1 MVRITT
7 WNVNGIRNP
16 FGYEPWRRNRTFN
29 SMFDI
34 LETDIIIMQE
44 LKIQR
49 KDLTDDMVLVPGW
62 DCYFSLPKH
71 KKGTTCCQAQ
81 CSSASRADYIAGYSG
96 VGIYTRQ
103 SVCAPI
109 RAEEGL
115 LGVLCPP
122 GSSTPYRER
131 PESDSIGGYPSLA
144 RIEKMG
150 VDPAALDAEGRCL
163 VLEFPAFVLF
173 GVYSPANSNGLR
185 DDFRYGFLDMLD
197 TRIRNLT
204 KMGKNV
210 ILTGDLNVSRDLIDT
225 AKAEDNMKAEG
236 MTHDEY
242 LSTPN
247 RRIFNQLLF
256 NGKVVGERDDGREEP
271 VLYDLCRE
279 YHPNR
284 EGMYTHWEQKINAR
298 PGNFG
303 SRIDFVLCSIK
314 IKDWF
319 KESNIQEGLMGSDHC
334 PVYAVTKDK
343 VLGMGNATQEG
354 AENEEHHILDIMN
367 PPGMFKDGVRLREY
381 STTKDIPALSGK
393 LLTEFNKRQ
402 NIRDMFSKKPANPKP
417 ANASSILPAT
427 AILEGAADISPTQG
441 ADKGSELAGATN
453 ALFPTNGQIVHTGS
467 LNSPEKRRASA
478 SASPTKSIKRSKSS
492 NPAPSSNAASLAK
505 GQQSLKGFFQTRS
518 KVLGPNPAATTA
530 PPLPSLTPVNGDAS
544 PSSTSPNS
552 PADVRTKI
560 IPPLAVPPAAS
571 ASQTITSPSLVCDPG
586 AAQQASKEGW
596 TKLFSKR
603 PPPRC
608 EGHAEP
614 CISLTTKKPGVNR
627 GRQFWMCPRYV
638 PSFARYVRLQKCLCS
653 LPICKGRK
661 HACGRIGTHNM
672 CDECIECMLTTNAIG
687 PSALPDK
694 KNRAHSGAAER
705 SSGQAT
711 GRAVIEVRVHD
722 ANGIHFRQ
730 G

>member
-16 FGYEPWRRNRTFN
+16 FGYEPWRKNRTF
-29 SMFDI
+29 SAMFDI
-34 LETDIIIMQE
+34 LETDIVIMQE

-71 KKGTTCCQAQ
+71 KK
-81 CSSASRADYIAGYSG
+81 GYSG

-131 PESDSIGGYPSLA
+131 PEADSIGGYPSLA
-144 RIEKMG
+144 RVEAMG

-242 LSTPN
+242 LSTSN

-256 NGKVVGERDDGREEP
+256 NGKVAGDRDEGREEP

-279 YHPNR
+279 FHPTR

-319 KESNIQEGLMGSDHC
+319 KDSNIQEGLMGSDHC
-334 PVYAVTKDK
+334 PVYAVTKDR
-343 VLGMGNATQEG
+343 VLGMGNATSDS
-354 AENEEHHILDIMN
+354 AKDAAYHILDIVN
-367 PPGMFKDGVRLREY
+367 PPGMFKDGVRVRDY
-381 STTKDIPALSGK
+381 SSKDVPPLSGK

-402 NIRDMFSKKPANPKP
+402 NIRDMFSKKPAAPKTT
-417 ANASSILPAT
+417 NAL
-427 AILEGAADISPTQG
+427 AIPSPLSTLDAAAVMPPTQG
-441 ADKGSELAGATN
+441 ADKETELAGLTIP
-453 ALFPTNGQIVHTGS
+453 LFSMNGQSVQATS
-467 LNSPEKRRASA
+467 RLASPEKRRASA
-478 SASPTKSIKRSKSS
+478 STPPSKSNKRSKIS
-492 NPAPSSNAASLAK
+492 NPAPSSNDAPSLAK
-505 GQQSLKGFFQTRS
+505 GQQSLKGFFQSRS
-518 KVLGPNPAATTA
+518 KAAEPGSGAIPTA
-530 PPLPSLTPVNGDAS
+530 PSASLASANGDAS
-544 PSSTSPNS
+544 LQSNAVCSAEAGTEITPPP
-552 PADVRTKI
+552 PA
-560 IPPLAVPPAAS
+560 PPAAS
-571 ASQTITSPSLVCDPG
+571 ATQITTSPSWHCDPG

-627 GRQFWMCPRYV
+627 GRQFWMCPR
-638 PSFARYVRLQKCLCS
+638 P
-653 LPICKGRK
+653 
-661 HACGRIGTHNM
+661 
-672 CDECIECMLTTNAIG
+672 IG
-687 PSALPDK
+687 PSGQK
-694 KNRAHSGAAER
+694 ESGTQWRCGTFIWA
-705 SSGQAT
+705 SDWKTS
-711 GRAVIEVRVHD
+711 D
-722 ANGIHFRQ
+722 
-730 G
+730 

>member
-16 FGYEPWRRNRTFN
+16 FGYEPWRKNRTF
-29 SMFDI
+29 SAMFDI
-34 LETDIIIMQE
+34 LETDIVIMQE

-71 KKGTTCCQAQ
+71 KKG
-81 CSSASRADYIAGYSG
+81 YSG

-103 SVCAPI
+103 SVCVPI
-109 RAEEGL
+109 RAEEGI

-131 PESDSIGGYPSLA
+131 SALDSIGGYPPLE
-144 RIEKMG
+144 RIEALG
-150 VDPAALDAEGRCL
+150 VDPAGLDAEGRCL
-163 VLEFPAFVLF
+163 ILEFPAFVLF

-236 MTHDEY
+236 MTHSEY

-256 NGKVVGERDDGREEP
+256 NGKVVGERDEGREEP

-279 YHPNR
+279 FHPDR

-314 IKDWF
+314 IKAWF
-319 KESNIQEGLMGSDHC
+319 KDSNIQEGLMGSDHC
-334 PVYAVTKDK
+334 PVYAVTKD
-343 VLGMGNATQEG
+343 VVPGMGNAAQHGEE
-354 AENEEHHILDIMN
+354 ALEHHILDIMN

-381 STTKDIPALSGK
+381 STKDVPPLSGK

-402 NIRDMFSKKPANPKP
+402 NIRDMFSKKPAAPKLANTP
-417 ANASSILPAT
+417 AFPAEAT
-427 AILEGAADISPTQG
+427 LEGAAVISPTQG
-441 ADKGSELAGATN
+441 ADKGPEPAGATN
-453 ALFPTNGQIVHTGS
+453 ALFPADSQNVS
-467 LNSPEKRRASA
+467 PLNSPEKRRASA
-478 SASPTKSIKRSKSS
+478 SASPMKSIKRSKSS
-492 NPAPSSNAASLAK
+492 NPAPNNSASLAK
-505 GQQSLKGFFQTRS
+505 GQQSLKGFFQSQTRS
-518 KVLGPNPAATTA
+518 KATGPNPGAITTQQSA
-530 PPLPSLTPVNGDAS
+530 SHTHTNGDANTNLFS
-544 PSSTSPNS
+544 VSTS
-552 PADVRTKI
+552 ADVKTEI
-560 IPPLAVPPAAS
+560 TPPPAAPPAAS
-571 ASQTITSPSLVCDPG
+571 ASQTTTSPSLVCDPG

-627 GRQFWMCPRYV
+627 GRQFWMCPR
-638 PSFARYVRLQKCLCS
+638 P
-653 LPICKGRK
+653 
-661 HACGRIGTHNM
+661 
-672 CDECIECMLTTNAIG
+672 IG
-687 PSALPDK
+687 PSGQK
-694 KNRAHSGAAER
+694 ESGTQWRCGTFIWASDWKTA
-705 SSGQAT
+705 
-711 GRAVIEVRVHD
+711 D
-722 ANGIHFRQ
+722 
-730 G
+730 

>member
-16 FGYEPWRRNRTFN
+16 FGYEPWRKNRTF
-29 SMFDI
+29 SAMFDI
-34 LETDIIIMQE
+34 LETDIVIMQE

-71 KKGTTCCQAQ
+71 KKG
-81 CSSASRADYIAGYSG
+81 YSG

-103 SVCAPI
+103 SVCAPM

-144 RIEKMG
+144 RIEALG

-173 GVYSPANSNGLR
+173 GIYSPANSNGLR

-236 MTHDEY
+236 MTHDDY
-242 LSTPN
+242 LNTPN

-256 NGKVVGERDDGREEP
+256 NGKVVGERDEGREEP

-279 YHPNR
+279 FHPDR

-303 SRIDFVLCSIK
+303 SRIDFVLCSIG
-314 IKDWF
+314 IKHWF
-319 KESNIQEGLMGSDHC
+319 QESNIQEGLMGSDHC
-334 PVYAVTKDK
+334 PVYAVTRDI
-343 VLGMGNATQEG
+343 VRGMGNATQKG
-354 AENEEHHILDIMN
+354 AEDKEHSILDMMN
-367 PPGMFKDGVRLREY
+367 PPGMFENGMRLREY
-381 STTKDIPALSGK
+381 STKDVPSLSGK

-402 NIRDMFSKKPANPKP
+402 NIRDMFTKKSAVPRIA
-417 ANASSILPAT
+417 ALPSAE
-427 AILEGAADISPTQG
+427 AVIDAAADISPTQG
-441 ADKGSELAGATN
+441 ADEGTGLAGATN
-453 ALFPTNGQIVHTGS
+453 ALFSTNGSPVHATS
-467 LNSPEKRRASA
+467 PLNSSKKRRASA
-478 SASPTKSIKRSKSS
+478 SASPNKSVKQPKISS
-492 NPAPSSNAASLAK
+492 SSPNAHGVPIAK
-505 GQQSLKGFFQTRS
+505 GQQSLKGFFQTCS
-518 KVLGPNPAATTA
+518 KVPESYPAATGV
-530 PPLPSLTPVNGDAS
+530 PSVVFPTSAIGDAKPAS
-544 PSSTSPNS
+544 AVVAAARTETTPSS
-552 PADVRTKI
+552 AA
-560 IPPLAVPPAAS
+560 LPAAS
-571 ASQTITSPSLVCDPG
+571 ASQTTTSPSLVCDPG
-586 AAQQASKEGW
+586 AAQLASKEGW

-627 GRQFWMCPRYV
+627 GRQFWMCSRYV
-638 PSFARYVRLQKCLCS
+638 
-653 LPICKGRK
+653 
-661 HACGRIGTHNM
+661 
-672 CDECIECMLTTNAIG
+672 
-687 PSALPDK
+687 
-694 KNRAHSGAAER
+694 
-705 SSGQAT
+705 
-711 GRAVIEVRVHD
+711 
-722 ANGIHFRQ
+722 
-730 G
+730 

>member
-16 FGYEPWRRNRTFN
+16 FGYEPWRKNRTF
-29 SMFDI
+29 SAMFDI
-34 LETDIIIMQE
+34 LETDIVIMQE

-71 KKGTTCCQAQ
+71 KKG
-81 CSSASRADYIAGYSG
+81 YSG

-115 LGVLCPP
+115 LGVLCSP

-131 PESDSIGGYPSLA
+131 PEADSIGGYPSLERVEA
-144 RIEKMG
+144 MG

-225 AKAEDNMKAEG
+225 AKAEDSMKAEG

-256 NGKVVGERDDGREEP
+256 NGKVAGDRDEGREEP

-279 YHPNR
+279 FHPAR

-319 KESNIQEGLMGSDHC
+319 KDSNIQEGLMGSDHC
-334 PVYAVTKDK
+334 PVYAVTKDR
-343 VLGMGNATQEG
+343 VLGMGNA
-354 AENEEHHILDIMN
+354 ASDSAKDAAYHILDIVN
-367 PPGMFKDGVRLREY
+367 PPGMFKDGVRVRDY
-381 STTKDIPALSGK
+381 SSKDVPPLSGK

-402 NIRDMFSKKPANPKP
+402 NIRDMFSKKPAAPKTT
-417 ANASSILPAT
+417 NAL
-427 AILEGAADISPTQG
+427 AIPSPLGALDAAAVMPPTQR
-441 ADKGSELAGATN
+441 ADKETELAGLTIP
-453 ALFPTNGQIVHTGS
+453 LFSMNGQSVQATS
-467 LNSPEKRRASA
+467 RLASPEKRRASA
-478 SASPTKSIKRSKSS
+478 STSPSKSNKRSKIS
-492 NPAPSSNAASLAK
+492 NPAPSSNNASSLAK
-505 GQQSLKGFFQTRS
+505 GQQSLKGFFQSRS
-518 KVLGPNPAATTA
+518 KAAGAESGAIPAA
-530 PPLPSLTPVNGDAS
+530 PSASLASAKGDAS
-544 PSSTSPNS
+544 LQSNDVCSAEAGTEITPPP
-552 PADVRTKI
+552 PA
-560 IPPLAVPPAAS
+560 PPAAS
-571 ASQTITSPSLVCDPG
+571 ATQITTSPSWHCDPG

-627 GRQFWMCPRYV
+627 GRQFWMCPR
-638 PSFARYVRLQKCLCS
+638 P
-653 LPICKGRK
+653 
-661 HACGRIGTHNM
+661 
-672 CDECIECMLTTNAIG
+672 IG
-687 PSALPDK
+687 PSGQK
-694 KNRAHSGAAER
+694 ESGTQWRCGTFIWA
-705 SSGQAT
+705 SDWKTS
-711 GRAVIEVRVHD
+711 D
-722 ANGIHFRQ
+722 
-730 G
+730 

>member
-16 FGYEPWRRNRTFN
+16 FGYEPWRKNRTF
-29 SMFDI
+29 SAMFDI

-71 KKGTTCCQAQ
+71 KKG
-81 CSSASRADYIAGYSG
+81 
-96 VGIYTRQ
+96 
-103 SVCAPI
+103 
-109 RAEEGL
+109 
-115 LGVLCPP
+115 
-122 GSSTPYRER
+122 
-131 PESDSIGGYPSLA
+131 GYPSLA
-144 RIEKMG
+144 RIEALG

-185 DDFRYGFLDMLD
+185 DNFRYGFLDMLD

-236 MTHDEY
+236 MTHSEY

-247 RRIFNQLLF
+247 RRIFNQLLL
-256 NGKVVGERDDGREEP
+256 NGIVPGERDEGREEP

-279 YHPNR
+279 FHPQR

-319 KESNIQEGLMGSDHC
+319 EESNIQEGLMGSDHC

-343 VLGMGNATQEG
+343 VLGLGNATQEG
-354 AENEEHHILDIMN
+354 AEDDEHFILDIMN
-367 PPGMFKDGVRLREY
+367 PSGMFRDGVRLREY
-381 STTKDIPALSGK
+381 DAAKDLPPLSGK

-402 NIRDMFSKKPANPKP
+402 NIRDMFSRKPTIPKP
-417 ANASSILPAT
+417 MNAFTFSSPDT
-427 AILEGAADISPTQG
+427 TLEGATDTSPKQG
-441 ADKGSELAGATN
+441 ADKGSGFPGATN
-453 ALFPTNGQIVHTGS
+453 MLSTTNNQVVQATS
-467 LNSPEKRRASA
+467 PLNSPEKRRASA
-478 SASPTKSIKRSKSS
+478 SASPNRSIKRSKAP
-492 NPAPSSNAASLAK
+492 NPTHNYNAK
-505 GQQSLKGFFQTRS
+505 GQQSLKGFFQSRPKAPGS
-518 KVLGPNPAATTA
+518 NPGATTTTSITSVTA
-530 PPLPSLTPVNGDAS
+530 ANGDAGQ
-544 PSSTSPNS
+544 SSSGNRAEITPP
-552 PADVRTKI
+552 PA
-560 IPPLAVPPAAS
+560 APPAAS
-571 ASQTITSPSLVCDPG
+571 VSQTTTSPFLVCDPG

-603 PPPRC
+603 PSPRC

-627 GRQFWMCPRYV
+627 GRQFWMCPR
-638 PSFARYVRLQKCLCS
+638 P
-653 LPICKGRK
+653 
-661 HACGRIGTHNM
+661 
-672 CDECIECMLTTNAIG
+672 IG
-687 PSALPDK
+687 PSGQK
-694 KNRAHSGAAER
+694 ESGTQWRCGTFIWA
-705 SSGQAT
+705 SDWKT
-711 GRAVIEVRVHD
+711 GD
-722 ANGIHFRQ
+722 
-730 G
+730 

>member
-16 FGYEPWRRNRTFN
+16 FGYEPWRKNRSF
-29 SMFDI
+29 SAMFDI
-34 LETDIIIMQE
+34 LETDIVIMQE

-71 KKGTTCCQAQ
+71 KK
-81 CSSASRADYIAGYSG
+81 GYSG

-144 RIEKMG
+144 RIEALE

-173 GVYSPANSNGLR
+173 GVYSPANSNGQR
-185 DDFRYGFLDMLD
+185 NDFRYNFLDMLD

-225 AKAEDNMKAEG
+225 AKAEDNIKAEG

-242 LSTPN
+242 LSAPN
-247 RRIFNQLLF
+247 RRVFNQLLF
-256 NGKVVGERDDGREEP
+256 NGKVVGERDEGREEP

-279 YHPNR
+279 FHPDR

-314 IKDWF
+314 IKHWF
-319 KESNIQEGLMGSDHC
+319 QESNIQEGLMGSDHC
-334 PVYAVTKDK
+334 PVYAVTSDI
-343 VLGMGNATQEG
+343 VQGMGNATQEG
-354 AENEEHHILDIMN
+354 AEDEEHNILDIMN
-367 PPGMFKDGVRLREY
+367 PPGMFENGMRLREY
-381 STTKDIPALSGK
+381 STKDVPALSGK

-402 NIRDMFSKKPANPKP
+402 NIRDMFTKKPAAPKT
-417 ANASSILPAT
+417 ALPSAE
-427 AILEGAADISPTQG
+427 AIIDAAADISLTQG
-441 ADKGSELAGATN
+441 ADKGPGLAGTTN
-453 ALFPTNGQIVHTGS
+453 ALFSTNDPPIHAT
-467 LNSPEKRRASA
+467 SPEKRRASA
-478 SASPTKSIKRSKSS
+478 SSPNKSTKRPKVS
-492 NPAPSSNAASLAK
+492 NSSSNANGASSAK

-518 KVLGPNPAATTA
+518 KVPESHPAATGA
-530 PPLPSLTPVNGDAS
+530 PPVVSSTPAIGDAK
-544 PSSTSPNS
+544 
-552 PADVRTKI
+552 PASAIVAAVRTE
-560 IPPLAVPPAAS
+560 PTPLPAVIPAAS
-571 ASQTITSPSLVCDPG
+571 ASQTTTSPSLVCDPG
-586 AAQQASKEGW
+586 AVQQASKEGW

-614 CISLTTKKPGVNR
+614 CITLTTKKPGVNR
-627 GRQFWMCPRYV
+627 GRQFWMCSRP
-638 PSFARYVRLQKCLCS
+638 L
-653 LPICKGRK
+653 
-661 HACGRIGTHNM
+661 
-672 CDECIECMLTTNAIG
+672 G
-687 PSALPDK
+687 PSGQK
-694 KNRAHSGAAER
+694 ESGTQWRCGTFIWA
-705 SSGQAT
+705 SDWKSG
-711 GRAVIEVRVHD
+711 D
-722 ANGIHFRQ
+722 
-730 G
+730 